1 MAVGDPDHSLLTHL
15 PDPPPP
21 SFVLLNEIGIIS
33 QLAGA
38 KLEAVLPFHI
48 TMAQF
53 RILNHFVRLGGKPNI
68 NKLAQAFQVSKPTMG
83 GVIEGMHRKELV
95 ALTQDPDDKR
105 SKLVAITAKGREVHA
120 LAIGNLAP
128 ELAKIEAAM
137 GRDAVSA
144 MLPELQRLRRYLD
157 QNR

>member
-1 MAVGDPDHSLLTHL
+1 MTHI

-48 TMAQF
+48 SMAQF
-53 RILNHFVRLGGKPNI
+53 RILNHFVRLGGRPNI

-83 GVIEGMHRKELV
+83 GIVEGMQRKELV
-95 ALTQDPDDKR
+95 SLTQDPDDRR
-105 SKLVAITAKGREVHA
+105 SKIVAITAKGREAHA
-120 LAIGNLAP
+120 LAVGNLAP
-128 ELAKIEAAM
+128 ELAKVEAAM
-137 GRDAVSA
+137 GRDALSV

>member
-1 MAVGDPDHSLLTHL
+1 
-15 PDPPPP
+15 
-21 SFVLLNEIGIIS
+21 
-33 QLAGA
+33 
-38 KLEAVLPFHI
+38 
-48 TMAQF
+48 MAQF

-83 GVIEGMHRKELV
+83 GVVEGMHRKDLV
-95 ALTQDPDDKR
+95 TLTQDPDDKR
-105 SKLVAITAKGREVHA
+105 SKLVAITAKGREAHA
-120 LAIGNLAP
+120 LALGNLAP